1 MRRYGY
7 SLLTTAA
14 IVAGV
19 ALFSTP
25 TFAQTDYTSGP
36 ETPLN
41 TRIDRMKTDTDQAL
55 ATARDLLQHGEAIKA
70 RQTLEAA
77 EANLLS
83 AEQFDI
89 SQAPDVDQ
97 AFGSDIAIM
106 QAAINAIW
114 KHEPKVALG
123 VLQAKTAPAET
134 GPARTLH
141 SLMPP
146 AS

>member
-1 MRRYGY
+1 MRRYGC
-7 SLLTTAA
+7 SLLATAA
-14 IVAGV
+14 IIAGV
-19 ALFSTP
+19 ALFSSP
-25 TFAQTDYTSGP
+25 TFAQTAYTPGP

-55 ATARDLLQHGEAIKA
+55 ATARDLLRQGQAVKA

-97 AFGSDIAIM
+97 AFGGDIAIM

-114 KHEPKVALG
+114 RHEPKVALG
-123 VLQAKTAPAET
+123 ALEAKTAPAET

-146 AS
+146 AN